1 MHPFYGAGGISSERT
16 LFAKKILFAR
26 PGNNSLKTSSTASSP
41 TVTTSTRSIQPEA
54 FQSEP
59 IHPVHP
65 RNTSPLSATQA
76 HAVRMLTF
84 GARNTHVAPGLK
96 LENEFIRQMKQSKS
110 PTEKAMLAEM
120 LGRAGSINAIPHL
133 MKLLDEKEHVEVRTA
148 AAAALSQIGSGTHPD
163 GFTATELTDTL
174 LDTYE
179 QRKGKMTE
187 RISNPAAD
195 LCYEKK
201 LQECETRQKLMD
213 EIKTLLL
220 GVSELNV
227 VRGRTALNEEYRQTL
242 ALTQMKEAE
251 VREMIRATELA
262 EEQFHKDLEKR
273 YQKPV
278 KEILKAIPKKE
289 LEELQRKVSV
299 KKPDG
304 QTINLLEALQQIALL
319 QEQQE
324 QFASQLLLGL
334 MEALSLHND
343 REATTSIK
351 MALRSNHPEIK
362 ARSLEVLSER
372 NGLNYNSDVYPNL
385 YAQDKIV
392 RQAALQALLSSQEQS
407 AKQKTLELI
416 SPEAFFKVAGGITR
430 SNLAQYTDFLG
441 TIAENGDD
449 YVQAL
454 SNRALHA
461 DYDLET
467 RQISLLVLGMM
478 VTPPAVKGVS
488 PQTVAQA
495 ATAIKVLSLA
505 APARSPQDRDKL
517 SLTATQ
523 LWVQM
528 GDPEAISAAIHMA
541 DSKDRKLSG
550 KDQERLLATVLKVLH
565 EDSQTKGKDAAESE
579 LQTRLLDIMKTAN
592 NPLLTAEAEREI
604 RASLPKDGIMAR
616 INPKDPGEFA
626 DENDDFNADA
636 KLAEQLQP
644 ELHELRPVLTRLAE
658 SDKSNV
664 AQMIAFR
671 IMGLLEDKKAVKY
684 LIDRVKDPLKGKIDW
699 KADPSYSGDP
709 AVTGA
714 NLRLNAI
721 KALGDIGD
729 AKALDVMLDAMEDP
743 ILKSNVIEPLA
754 KLAPDANE
762 HVSDTRLNKVRNKL
776 LKVLETPNTSQAMRA
791 VRINAANTLYQFKG
805 GVDAIKEFAAKSS
818 DPNFKRHALSAL
830 LSNNYGLEVD
840 HPDHKIVKDLMY
852 PGLGVERLHAKG
864 ITGKGVELAIIDGGY
879 VDHTNE
885 EAFQNRVK
893 LPAQADEPEHY
904 HPSMVMSTAAANGK
918 LKGVAPDAVAYS
930 DKWPDFS
937 GKDPM
942 EVYKKIIEGK
952 LRGENNIR
960 VINNSWGF
968 SNQNA
973 LLYKDIRDILKQ
985 FKNVVDLAE
994 KAGIQIVFAA
1004 GNEGENPGFP
1014 QLGTLSAFGLDVD
1027 KLTADEKKELDY
1039 ILDKV
1044 IMVGAVNTQ
1053 GSEKRADHRLA
1064 EFSSIGDNLNRKLQ
1078 PTVVAPGADMMVY
1091 SWDKYKGNPKQLVNG
1106 TSFASP
1112 YVSGLITLM
1121 YQVNPKLTPAETREI
1136 LKKSSVKLP
1145 GLPVSQQGHGEVNPE
1160 AAVRMAENY
1169 HKTQRKRKNDEE
1181 HPAPPA
1187 PSNPPGPSGDAASTS
1202 AAPAGKHRKLDNW
1215 GTLDIESLQ
1224 LADKLRQSR
1233 SGNGEA
1239 RQFKSWL
1246 PETTNLPLLKR
1257 RPSKASKN
1265 SLMRPPA
1272 GWSRM
1277 NPPNSPS
1284 LVIIR

>member
-1 MHPFYGAGGISSERT
+1 MHPFFGAGSITPEHRLFPKKPQPNKPGGAILKNPSSVSNPR
-16 LFAKKILFAR
+16 A
-26 PGNNSLKTSSTASSP
+26 NSP
-41 TVTTSTRSIQPEA
+41 TM
-54 FQSEP
+54 P
-59 IHPVHP
+59 IHAGALQGA
-65 RNTSPLSATQA
+65 SPLSAEQA
-76 HAVRMLTF
+76 QAMRRLTF
-84 GARNTHVAPGLK
+84 GARSTQLAPGLK
-96 LENEFIRQMKQSKS
+96 LENEFIRQMRQSKN
-110 PTEKAMLAEM
+110 PTETSMLAEM

-133 MKLLDEKEHVEVRTA
+133 LKLIHEKENIEVRTA
-148 AAAALSQIGSGTHPD
+148 AAAALSHIGSSTNPNS
-163 GFTATELTDTL
+163 FTATELTDAL
-174 LDTYE
+174 LDTYQ

-187 RISNPAAD
+187 RITNSAAD

-213 EIKTLLL
+213 EIKTLVL
-220 GVSELNV
+220 GVSKLNV
-227 VRGRTALNEEYRQTL
+227 VRGRTALNEEYRKTL

-289 LEELQRKVSV
+289 LEELQKKVTV

-343 REATTSIK
+343 REANASIK
-351 MALRSNHPEIK
+351 MALSSNHPEIK
-362 ARSLEVLSER
+362 ARSLEILSER

-385 YAQDKIV
+385 YAQDKTI
-392 RQAALQALLSSQEQS
+392 RQAALQALLASPEQS
-407 AKQKTLELI
+407 AKQKTLELV
-416 SPEAFFKVAGGITR
+416 SPEAFFKVAGGVTR
-430 SNLAQYTDFLG
+430 SNMAQYTDFLA

-488 PQTVAQA
+488 PQTMAQA
-495 ATAIKVLSLA
+495 ATAIKVLALA
-505 APARSPQDRDKL
+505 APARSSQDRDKL

-528 GDPEAISAAIHMA
+528 GDPDAIATAIHLA

-550 KDQERLLATVLKVLH
+550 KDQERLLASVLQVLH
-565 EDSQTKGKDAAESE
+565 EDSKTKGKDAAESE
-579 LQTRLLDIMKTAN
+579 LQSRLLDILKDAN
-592 NPLLTAEAEREI
+592 NPLLTAEAEQAI
-604 RASLPKDGIMAR
+604 RGGLQKDRMMSR
-616 INPKDPGEFA
+616 VNPHDPDDFG
-626 DENDDFNADA
+626 DENDDLDTDA
-636 KLAEQLQP
+636 RLVEQLQP

-664 AQMIAFR
+664 AQMMAFR

-699 KADPSYSGDP
+699 SADPSYNGDP

-729 AKALDVMLDAMEDP
+729 AKALEVMLDAMEDP
-743 ILKSNVIEPLA
+743 VLKNSVIEPLS
-754 KLAPDANE
+754 KLAPNANE
-762 HVSDTRLNKVRNKL
+762 HASEARLNKVRGKL
-776 LKVLETPNTSQAMRA
+776 KKVLETPNTSRAMRA
-791 VRINAANTLYQFKG
+791 VRINAANALYQFKG
-805 GVDAIKEFAAKSS
+805 GVDTIKEFATSHP

-830 LSNNYGLEVD
+830 LSNNHGLEVD
-840 HPDHKIVKDLMY
+840 HPDYNMVKELIY
-852 PGLGVERLHAKG
+852 PGLGVERLHARG

-879 VDHTNE
+879 VDHTNK
-885 EAFQNRVK
+885 EAFQDRVK

-918 LKGVAPDAVAYS
+918 LKGVAPDAIAYS

-937 GKDPM
+937 GDDPM

-973 LLYKDIRDILKQ
+973 LLYKDVRDILKQ

-994 KAGIQIVFAA
+994 KADIQIVFAA

-1027 KLTADEKKELDY
+1027 KLTSEEKKDLNY

-1078 PTVVAPGADMMVY
+1078 PTVIAPGADMMVY
-1091 SWDKYKGNPKQLVNG
+1091 GWDKYKGNPKQLVNG

-1112 YVSGLITLM
+1112 YVSGLISLM

-1145 GLPVSQQGHGEVNPE
+1145 GLPISQQGHGEVNPE
-1160 AAVRMAENY
+1160 AAIKMAENY
-1169 HKTQRKRKNDEE
+1169 HKAQHKRKNTED
-1181 HPAPPA
+1181 HPAPPL
-1187 PSNPPGPSGDAASTS
+1187 PSNPPGPAGAPESAATS
-1202 AAPAGKHRKLDNW
+1202 AGKKRKLAHADW
-1215 GTLDIESLQ
+1215 GSLDFQSLQ
-1224 LADKLRQSR
+1224 LADPLGPTSFK
-1233 SGNGEA
+1233 GKDA
-1239 RQFKSWL
+1239 RPFSVREPQ
-1246 PETTNLPLLKR
+1246 PVTRPLKKWM
-1257 RPSKASKN
+1257 PSKPSRN
-1265 SLMRPPA
+1265 SLTRPPA
-1272 GWSRM
+1272 GWSRI